1 MTKFSINSKNPIF
14 GLFLVHFPNF
24 GGKKLFPENLSTL
37 HTTSYRFLA
46 PWQNL
51 EKIMTQF
58 KENPQADRRADRRM
72 DGTTERPTEG
82 QTGQKEAQIDPI
94 L

>member
-24 GGKKLFPENLSTL
+24 GGKKLFPENLSML